1 MYYQKAKNPQGKW
14 YPRSVTQGKPVS
26 TKIIAK
32 KLAQISTVSEAD
44 ARAVLSMLGE
54 VMADFLAAGRSVKLD
69 GLGSFRLAGYTGK
82 DIKAVDKPEQV
93 TSKMFAGVRMRFV
106 PEGERNANG
115 VLTKA
120 MLNGDI
126 TWNLLSDEQAA
137 AGDAPTDEGGNQ
149 GGGSTPGGSDQGGDG
164 TGGGGGNVSEGDG
177 GIVM

>member
-26 TKIIAK
+26 TKTIAK

-82 DIKAVDKPEQV
+82 DIKAVDTPEKV

-106 PEGERNANG
+106 PEGERDASG

-120 MLNGDI
+120 MLRGDV
-126 TWNLLSDEQAA
+126 TWTLVSGKQDE
-137 AGDAPTDEGGNQ
+137 AGGAEGGETEGGGATGEEN
-149 GGGSTPGGSDQGGDG
+149 GGGSGSDADI
-164 TGGGGGNVSEGDG
+164 E
-177 GIVM
+177 

>member
-54 VMADFLAAGRSVKLD
+54 VMADFLAAGRSGKLD

-82 DIKAVDKPEQV
+82 DNKAVDKPEQV

-126 TWNLLSDEQAA
+126 IWNLLSDEQAA
-137 AGDAPTDEGGNQ
+137 AGGSSTDE
-149 GGGSTPGGSDQGGDG
+149 GGSDQGGSSTPG
-164 TGGGGGNVSEGDG
+164 GSTGSEGDDG
-177 GIVM
+177 EVNM

>member
-1 MYYQKAKNPQGKW
+1 MFYQKAKNPQGKW

-26 TKIIAK
+26 TKTIAK

-54 VMADFLAAGRSVKLD
+54 VMAEFLAAGRSVKLD

-82 DIKAVDKPEQV
+82 ENKAVDSPYKV

-137 AGDAPTDEGGNQ
+137 AGGTEEGGATGEENG
-149 GGGSTPGGSDQGGDG
+149 GGGSSSDADI
-164 TGGGGGNVSEGDG
+164 E
-177 GIVM
+177 

>member
-1 MYYQKAKNPQGKW
+1 MFYLKAKNPQGKW

-82 DIKAVDKPEQV
+82 DIKAVDSPDKV

-106 PEGERNANG
+106 PEGERNTNG
-115 VLTKA
+115 TLTKA

-126 TWNLLSDEQAA
+126 TWTLLTEEQAA
-137 AGDAPTDEGGNQ
+137 AGSGD
-149 GGGSTPGGSDQGGDG
+149 TPSDGGSDNPSGGSDNPG
-164 TGGGGGNVSEGDG
+164 TGDNTGGGGSSSG
-177 GIVM
+177 GGME

>member
-26 TKIIAK
+26 TKIK

-82 DIKAVDKPEQV
+82 EIKAVDKPEQV

-120 MLNGDI
+120 MLQGDI

-137 AGDAPTDEGGNQ
+137 AGDSSTDEGGNQ
-149 GGGSTPGGSDQGGDG
+149 GGGSTPGGGSG
-164 TGGGGGNVSEGDG
+164 SEGDDG
-177 GIVM
+177 EVIM